1 MQDPA
6 AMAPPATKKA
16 SLYEPVISKMY
27 PGRERICNSLMFEKK
42 RLISSKL

>member
-6 AMAPPATKKA
+6 AMAPPVTKKA

-27 PGRERICNSLMFEKK
+27 AGRERMGDRLMFE
-42 RLISSKL
+42 